1 MALSAQDQIFALA
14 MIEGEGMSPHQVAKH
29 LHAEPKEVEVLHQ
42 RYSEEGLGRTLRSSP
57 TVNGSVPT
65 SRPRSPS
72 NGKKSAG

>member
-42 RYSEEGLGRTLRSSP
+42 RYSEEGLGR
-57 TVNGSVPT
+57 
-65 SRPRSPS
+65 RP
-72 NGKKSAG
+72 